1 MNVERNLLVLL
12 TLAAV
17 ASPALGQVTVP
28 ADRQASGD
36 SQSAVGSPAS
46 GQQMAPAARQANGS
60 SKSAVA
66 SPALEQH
73 TAPAARQANRGSK
86 SAGPATGQQTA
97 PAARQANGGSKSV
110 AAGPAAGQ
118 QAASAAGQTN
128 SGKKIAAAVP
138 DFSGVWRHG
147 SLPWFVP
154 PASGPGPVTNRT
166 RRKDNGV
173 SDYGMLVGDYTNPI
187 LQPWAAELVKKKG
200 EMSLAGITYPNPSN
214 QCWPYPVPFLFKHM
228 AMEML
233 QRPDKVVMLFNEDHE
248 VRYVRMNQSHPAKV
262 KPSYHGDAV
271 GHYEGDTL
279 VIDTVGIK
287 SDRPYAMIDL
297 YGTPYTEKLHV
308 VERYRL
314 VDQEAAKGTLER
326 AAKELWRPAGPFAPN
341 YADKYLQV
349 DFTIEDEGTFTTP
362 WTASTIYARD
372 RGEWPEISCAE
383 NPAGFHNDKEIGIP
397 HADKADF

>member
-1 MNVERNLLVLL
+1 MAN
-12 TLAAV
+12 AAQGIGSNPV
-17 ASPALGQVTVP
+17 VWRFG
-28 ADRQASGD
+28 
-36 SQSAVGSPAS
+36 SAVLCTFALLIISILGCSAQTEP
-46 GQQMAPAARQANGS
+46 PVRRQG
-60 SKSAVA
+60 SAVA
-66 SPALEQH
+66 SPA
-73 TAPAARQANRGSK
+73 
-86 SAGPATGQQTA
+86 AG
-97 PAARQANGGSKSV
+97 R
-110 AAGPAAGQ
+110 
-118 QAASAAGQTN
+118 QAASAGGQTN
-128 SGKKIAAAVP
+128 SGKKSAASIP
-138 DFSGVWRHG
+138 DFSGIWRHG
-147 SLPWFVP
+147 SLPSFVP

-187 LQPWAAELVKKKG
+187 LQPWAAEVVKKKG

-214 QCWPYPVPFLFKHM
+214 QCWPEPVPFLFKHM

-233 QRPDKVVMLFNEDHE
+233 QRPDKIVMLFNEDHE
-248 VRYVRMNQSHPAKV
+248 VRYVRLNQSHPAKV

-287 SDRPYAMIDL
+287 ADRPYAMVDL

-314 VDQEAAKGTLER
+314 VDHEAAKGTLER

-349 DFTIEDEGTFTTP
+349 DFTIDDAGAFTTP
-362 WTASTIYARD
+362 WTASVIYARD
-372 RGEWPEISCAE
+372 RLEWPEISCAE
-383 NPAGFHNDKEIGIP
+383 NPAGFHNDKDVGIP